1 MKQSGDLM
9 KTATAALVFALA
21 VSGTA
26 AAQAP
31 APSAYY
37 DFLIGRHLDSNGDLE
52 GAITALQR
60 AAKLDPTSAEIP
72 ADLAGLYV
80 RLNRTADALKAGE
93 QALKND
99 PDNITANRVM
109 GSIYASIVQSAKPGT
124 SGVRENAER
133 AVRYLE
139 RSDPTSTTSVQLLLG
154 RMYVRSQAWDKAIAL
169 LTKLLDEEPGYGDAI
184 TLLVQAYEGAG
195 RGSEAIKLL
204 EDNPTSSAQLS
215 IMLAELYEGEER
227 WADAAAAYGRASER
241 RPRDIELKVRWATAL
256 LSVGDTPAV
265 EKARTVLKEVAAAN
279 PAHVR
284 GLYLLVQAERTLANG
299 AAAEAT
305 ARKMIATSPNSAW
318 GHYALALVLS
328 DRRDYRGVIAT
339 LQPVVAGWKTRT
351 DNGQGLNV
359 VRLYEQ
365 IGLAHQGLKQYDK
378 AIEQFEQ
385 ARQIAPSDIRLAR
398 LEARALRENGEL
410 DRGVT
415 LLENALKQDDRQPA
429 AYIALAELY
438 LESGR
443 LAQALAILDR
453 AAARLPGDTTVAYGI
468 GNLLED
474 QEHYVEAERVF
485 KRVLGTDP
493 NHVQALNSLG
503 YMLAERGER
512 LQESIEYIKR
522 ALEIEP
528 NNPAIIDSLGWA
540 YFKLNQL
547 DLAELHL
554 RKAAAGLVTN
564 SVIQDHLGDTLYKL
578 GNFDEAANAWER
590 ALAGDG
596 DSIERATIER
606 KLKSAREKTKKK

>member
-1 MKQSGDLM
+1 
-9 KTATAALVFALA
+9 
-21 VSGTA
+21 
-26 AAQAP
+26 
-31 APSAYY
+31 
-37 DFLIGRHLDSNGDLE
+37 
-52 GAITALQR
+52 
-60 AAKLDPTSAEIP
+60 
-72 ADLAGLYV
+72 
-80 RLNRTADALKAGE
+80 
-93 QALKND
+93 
-99 PDNITANRVM
+99 
-109 GSIYASIVQSAKPGT
+109 
-124 SGVRENAER
+124 
-133 AVRYLE
+133 
-139 RSDPTSTTSVQLLLG
+139 
-154 RMYVRSQAWDKAIAL
+154 MYVRSQAWDKAIAL

>member
-1 MKQSGDLM
+1 
-9 KTATAALVFALA
+9 
-21 VSGTA
+21 
-26 AAQAP
+26 
-31 APSAYY
+31 
-37 DFLIGRHLDSNGDLE
+37 
-52 GAITALQR
+52 
-60 AAKLDPTSAEIP
+60 
-72 ADLAGLYV
+72 
-80 RLNRTADALKAGE
+80 
-93 QALKND
+93 
-99 PDNITANRVM
+99 
-109 GSIYASIVQSAKPGT
+109 
-124 SGVRENAER
+124 
-133 AVRYLE
+133 
-139 RSDPTSTTSVQLLLG
+139 
-154 RMYVRSQAWDKAIAL
+154 
-169 LTKLLDEEPGYGDAI
+169 
-184 TLLVQAYEGAG
+184 
-195 RGSEAIKLL
+195 
-204 EDNPTSSAQLS
+204 
-215 IMLAELYEGEER
+215 
-227 WADAAAAYGRASER
+227 
-241 RPRDIELKVRWATAL
+241 
-256 LSVGDTPAV
+256 
-265 EKARTVLKEVAAAN
+265 
-279 PAHVR
+279 
-284 GLYLLVQAERTLANG
+284 
-299 AAAEAT
+299 
-305 ARKMIATSPNSAW
+305 
-318 GHYALALVLS
+318 
-328 DRRDYRGVIAT
+328 VIAT

-415 LLENALKQDDRQPA
+415 LLEGALKQDDRQPA

-474 QEHYVEAERVF
+474 QKHYVEAERVF
-485 KRVLGTDP
+485 KRLLATDP

-547 DLAELHL
+547 DLAERHL